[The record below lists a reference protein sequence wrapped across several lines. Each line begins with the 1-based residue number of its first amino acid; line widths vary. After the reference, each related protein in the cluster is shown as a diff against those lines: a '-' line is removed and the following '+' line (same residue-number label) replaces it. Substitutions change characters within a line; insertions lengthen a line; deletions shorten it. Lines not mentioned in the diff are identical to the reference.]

1 MKTKLL
7 GIILLGLAALVNA
20 QEKTLL
26 ETLVKKG
33 TISEE
38 EAAQIAKDRVVVT
51 PSTKATKVLTI
62 GGGIDAW
69 FTWGNYEVKSPAG
82 TSSPSANASGFELR
96 YVKLGVDAE
105 ITGGWQAELMTDFGV
120 EGKNR
125 DYLDKVLISK
135 KISYESL
142 IGTLGVGMR
151 KVNMGYEQNLG
162 DFDLLTTERSVA
174 TWFFTRPDATNS
186 AQKNFG
192 SRAIGIF
199 WDGSLEQL
207 EGLTYGFA
215 VVGGNSFEGSS
226 AKLANYQ
233 GNNNLSFYANAAY
246 QNKFYW
252 YDNELSYK
260 FGINFGY
267 ANGGMVRQSGTT
279 YTNSEIWG
287 INPFFTA
294 KYKAVSFMAEY
305 FLQNVSN
312 GSFTGTD
319 RATPQGFNAIIAYKI
334 DAGRFGQIEPVV
346 RVSMLSS
353 NGMGFN
359 PVTMG
364 SFSYDPTNANAIY
377 DNAQTYYIGANWY
390 VIPAV
395 KFSVGYEWGEY
406 TGKVSDTQAANRT
419 QSNTVRASLQV
430 LF

>member
-1 MKTKLL
+1 MA
-7 GIILLGLAALVNA
+7 LANA

-33 TISEE
+33 TISEQ
-38 EAAQIAKDRVVVT
+38 EASQIAKDGVVVT
-51 PSTKATKVLTI
+51 PSKKDTKVLTI

-69 FTWGNYEVKSPAG
+69 FTWGSYEVKSPSPTLG
-82 TSSPSANASGFELR
+82 PSANASGFELR

-105 ITGGWQAELMTDFGV
+105 IAGGWNAELMTDFGV

-125 DYLDKVLISK
+125 DYLDKALISK
-135 KISYESL
+135 KIAYDSI

-151 KVNMGYEQNLG
+151 KVNMGYEQNMG
-162 DFDLLTTERSVA
+162 DFDLLTTERSIA
-174 TWFFTRPDATNS
+174 TWFFTRPDATTY

-199 WDGSLEQL
+199 WDGEVEQV
-207 EGLTYGFA
+207 EGLTYGFSI
-215 VVGGNSFEGSS
+215 VGGNSFEGSS

-233 GNNNLSFYANAAY
+233 GNNNLSFYANVAY
-246 QNKFYW
+246 GDKFFW

-260 FGINFGY
+260 VGLNFGY
-267 ANGGMVRQSGTT
+267 ANGGMVRTEGTN
-279 YTNSEIWG
+279 YINSELWG
-287 INPFFTA
+287 INPYFTA
-294 KYKAVSFMAEY
+294 KYKGFSVMLEY
-305 FLQNVSN
+305 FLQRVSD
-312 GSFTGTD
+312 GSFNGVEN
-319 RATPQGFNAIIAYKI
+319 ATPQGFNAILAYKI
-334 DAGRFGQIEPVV
+334 ETAQFGQIEPVL
-346 RVSMLSS
+346 RVSMIAT

-364 SFSYDPTNANAIY
+364 SFSYDPSNASAVY
-377 DNAQTYYIGANWY
+377 DNAQAIYIGANWY

-395 KFSVGYEWGEY
+395 KVSVGYEWGEY
-406 TGKVSDTQAANRT
+406 TGKVNAQAENRT

>member
-7 GIILLGLAALVNA
+7 SFIFLSALTLVNA

-33 TISEE
+33 TITEQ
-38 EAAQIAKDRVVVT
+38 EASQIAKDRVVVT

-69 FTWGNYEVKSPAG
+69 FTWGNYEVKSPTPSLG
-82 TSSPSANASGFELR
+82 PSANASGFELR

-105 ITGGWQAELMTDFGV
+105 IAGGWNAELMTDFGV

-125 DYLDKVLISK
+125 DYLDKVMISK
-135 KISYESL
+135 KVAYESI

-151 KVNMGYEQNLG
+151 KVHMGYEQDMN
-162 DFDLLTTERSVA
+162 DFDLLTIERSVA
-174 TWFFTRPDATNS
+174 TWFFTRPDTTTY

-192 SRAIGIF
+192 SRAIGVF
-199 WDGSLEQL
+199 WDGEVEQI
-207 EGLTYGFA
+207 EGLSYGFS

-233 GNNNLSFYANAAY
+233 GNNNLSFYANTAY
-246 QNKFYW
+246 ANKFYW
-252 YDNELSYK
+252 YDNELSYQ
-260 FGINFGY
+260 FGFNFGY
-267 ANGGMVRQSGTT
+267 ANGGMVRASGSM
-279 YTNSEIWG
+279 YNNNEIWG

-294 KYKAVSFMAEY
+294 RYKGASVMFEY
-305 FLQNVSN
+305 FLQNVSSGNFN
-312 GSFTGTD
+312 GRD
-319 RATPQGFNAIIAYKI
+319 RATPQGFNAIIAYKV
-334 DAGRFGQIEPVV
+334 DVGEFGKIEPIL

-364 SFSYDPTNANAIY
+364 SFSYDPTNASAIY

-395 KFSVGYEWGEY
+395 KLSVGYEWGEY
-406 TGKVSDTQAANRT
+406 TGKVNAQSENRT